1 MNIEKVKKLIVNL
14 HDKEQFV
21 IYWRNLKQVLNH
33 ELVLKKVHT
42 VIKFN
47 KKSCLKPN
55 IDMSKEL
62 RKKPRNDFEKDFI

>member
-47 KKSCLKPN
+47 KKSWLKPN